1 MSDEWV
7 VTMPKLG
14 ETVTEGTVGGWRKQ
28 VGDQVEFDD
37 PLFEVS
43 TDKVDSEIPSPYD
56 GVVLEILVPEGD
68 TVPVG
73 TPLVRIGAPG
83 STPPGGNGGPPAAVA
98 GSGGAGVPAAA
109 VPGTAGSGGPSLN
122 DPAAP
127 QMGGS
132 EAMPAVE
139 DPAVGVPAGVVH
151 EITMPKLGE
160 TVTEGTIG
168 SWRKQVGD
176 QVAFDDPLFEV
187 STDKVDSEIP
197 SPYDGV
203 VLEILVPEGET
214 VPVGSVLARI
224 GEPGAGGGP
233 GGGGGTAVSATGP
246 VAVGTRSA
254 RAGGPTGGDGAV
266 GPASRDGRMLS
277 PIVRRLIAEAGLD
290 AASIAGTGALGR
302 IRRED
307 VEQAIAG
314 GGARAAAPVPAPP
327 APPAPAPAPA
337 VAPASAPA
345 PAATTAPR
353 PAAPAAAGDPRDQVV
368 ELSRMRLA
376 VAAGMKASQSTTA
389 SVWTS
394 VEVDFANVEQVRR
407 THKERFRKETGSSLS
422 YLPFVSR
429 AAIDALRAFPT
440 VNASIDIEAKT
451 MTLHPYVNLG
461 IAVDLDQQGLVVPV
475 VTDADGL
482 NMRGLAKRIT
492 ELAAGAR
499 GKKLGMADMQG
510 STFTIT
516 NPGPFASYA
525 SAPIINQPNVA
536 ILCTDGVKRRPVAV
550 GDAIAIH
557 PTGIIGLVYD
567 HRALDGSTASL
578 FLMHI
583 RDSLEQ
589 RDWEAEVG

>member
-28 VGDQVEFDD
+28 VGDSIEFDD

-56 GVVLEILVPEGD
+56 GVILEIMVPEGE

-83 STPPGGNGGPPAAVA
+83 SVPPGGNGPPAVVA
-98 GSGGAGVPAAA
+98 GAGLVPEAR
-109 VPGTAGSGGPSLN
+109 PGVAGSGGPSLN

-132 EAMPAVE
+132 EAMPALE
-139 DPAVGVPAGVVH
+139 DPAVSVPTGVVH

-160 TVTEGTIG
+160 TVTEGTVG
-168 SWRKQVGD
+168 SWKKQVGD
-176 QVAFDDPLFEV
+176 TIDFDDPLFEV

-203 VLEILVPEGET
+203 LLEIVVPEGET
-214 VPVGSVLARI
+214 VPVGAVLARI
-224 GEPGAGGGP
+224 GEAGAAISG
-233 GGGGGTAVSATGP
+233 SAP
-246 VAVGTRSA
+246 AAVGA
-254 RAGGPTGGDGAV
+254 PAAPAGGPVSGGAPSGGASS
-266 GPASRDGRMLS
+266 GGSAPAPRDGRLLS
-277 PIVRRLIAEAGLD
+277 PLVRRLVAESGL
-290 AASIAGTGALGR
+290 AVESITGTGDMGR

-307 VEQAIAG
+307 VEKAIAA
-314 GGARAAAPVPAPP
+314 GGARPAAPS
-327 APPAPAPAPA
+327 PAPAPAPTA
-337 VAPASAPA
+337 APA
-345 PAATTAPR
+345 PAAPAPAPATATPR
-353 PAAPAAAGDPRDQVV
+353 PPSPASGGDPRDEVV

-376 VAAGMKASQSTTA
+376 VAAGMKTSQGIA
-389 SVWTS
+389 AAVWTS
-394 VEVDFANVEQVRR
+394 VEVDFDNVERVRAK
-407 THKERFRKETGSSLS
+407 HKDRFKKETGSSLS

-429 AAIDALRAFPT
+429 AAIDALRAYPT
-440 VNASIDIEAKT
+440 VNSSIDIEAKT

-475 VTDADGL
+475 VRDADGL
-482 NMRGLAKRIT
+482 NMRGIAKRVT
-492 ELAAGAR
+492 ELAGAAR
-499 GKKLGMADMQG
+499 GKKLAMSDMQG

-578 FLMHI
+578 FLMHV